1 MTRLADIQAHIASMD
16 ALRDIVGA
24 MRSLAGMRVQEAQR
38 TLPGI
43 RTYARDVA
51 SGILDAFLLI
61 GAPAPPHGGA
71 TRDAV
76 ILCMA
81 EHGFVG
87 GFNERM
93 LQAASGLLED
103 NATLF
108 VLGARGAAFLT
119 ERGHTPTWSHPMP
132 TRSAAASGA
141 VQRLSDELYR
151 RIARGEV
158 TRVTLVHA
166 GMQGGQLGPIRQRQV
181 LPVDP
186 AMLEAQTLPQPPLH
200 NLDPIVLLE
209 RLMAEYVFALLMEG
223 VVESIGGENA
233 ARLAAMESA
242 HENVDKKLETLRRD
256 ARDARQSEIT
266 TEILDLGTAA
276 MAQTP

>member
-1 MTRLADIQAHIASMD
+1 M
-16 ALRDIVGA
+16 
-24 MRSLAGMRVQEAQR
+24 
-38 TLPGI
+38 
-43 RTYARDVA
+43 
-51 SGILDAFLLI
+51 I
-61 GAPAPPHGGA
+61 GAPAPPRGGA

-93 LQAASGLLED
+93 LQAASDLLD
-103 NATLF
+103 GTAALF

-119 ERGHTPTWSHPMP
+119 ERGHIPTWSHPMP
-132 TRSAAASGA
+132 TRTAAASGA

-158 TRVTLVHA
+158 TRITLVHA

-186 AMLEAQTLPQPPLH
+186 ATLEAQTLPQPPLH